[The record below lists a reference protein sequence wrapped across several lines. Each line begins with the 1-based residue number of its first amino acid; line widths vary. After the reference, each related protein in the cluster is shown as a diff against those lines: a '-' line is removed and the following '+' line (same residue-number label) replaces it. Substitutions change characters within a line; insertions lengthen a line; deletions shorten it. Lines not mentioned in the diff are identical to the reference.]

1 MTHDDQFPSRERWDD
16 LPPLMTIPRAAEFLG
31 VSRASAYRYAA
42 TGDLP
47 TLTLGRRTYVVT
59 ARLRHILDDP
69 HEQEA
74 A

>member
-1 MTHDDQFPSRERWDD
+1 MTHDSPHPSREHWDD
-16 LPPLMTIPRAAEFLG
+16 LPRLITIAQAAEFLG

-47 TLTLGRRTYVVT
+47 TLTLGRRIYVVT
-59 ARLRHILDDP
+59 ARLRHIFDDP